1 MIKQSIS
8 PGRFNLWR
16 GDVPT
21 AGEQKTGQDEGNQ
34 PEGEF
39 TWKKEE
45 KKIGPTVV
53 RTRAF

>member
-1 MIKQSIS
+1 M
-8 PGRFNLWR
+8 

-39 TWKKEE
+39 TGKRRKE
-45 KKIGPTVV
+45 KKSEGLAHEGLSIDEMIDY
-53 RTRAF
+53 RRL